1 MRHPNGGDPGS
12 RRLLQTFGRDLREA
26 RRRAGLSQRA
36 VAQRLGVSQS
46 YVSLVERG
54 LRDPPLSSMGAFA
67 EALGY
72 ELTVA
77 FRPVPPASTR

>member
-1 MRHPNGGDPGS
+1 MPA
-12 RRLLQTFGRDLREA
+12 RDAYYRPSAGVLRKA

-46 YVSLVERG
+46 YVSLIERG

-77 FRPVPPASTR
+77 FRAGYASFKPIR